1 MSLLTLQ
8 CVRRFYETHFVQV
21 FSSSSKINFSQYLVG
36 YIHYFGALTVVVSK
50 AENFTA
56 SGIYLNMDHR
66 GLYFKLNFQTFSIVQ
81 QYQLW
86 MFY

>member
-1 MSLLTLQ
+1 MSPASPTTTFIAMSLLTLQ

-21 FSSSSKINFSQYLVG
+21 FSSSSKMNFSQYLVG

-56 SGIYLNMDHR
+56 SGIY
-66 GLYFKLNFQTFSIVQ
+66 FSTWITED
-81 QYQLW
+81 LISN
-86 MFY
+86 